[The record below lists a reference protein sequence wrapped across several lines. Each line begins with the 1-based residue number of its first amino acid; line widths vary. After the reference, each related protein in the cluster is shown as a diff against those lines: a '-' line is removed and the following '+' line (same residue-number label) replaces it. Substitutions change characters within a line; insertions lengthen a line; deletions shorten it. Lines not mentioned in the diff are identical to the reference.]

1 MVLVPGWV
9 ENLVLLLQNKEAESI
24 ARHPTHREH
33 HHQVPSVRWRRPI
46 VCKLLY
52 SKAYYVIAAVQRFL
66 NEKPPRPVKVL
77 CHLQSRAD

>member
-33 HHQVPSVRWRRPI
+33 HHQVPSAK
-46 VCKLLY
+46 CQMEE
-52 SKAYYVIAAVQRFL
+52 AYCALAARQ
-66 NEKPPRPVKVL
+66 
-77 CHLQSRAD
+77 